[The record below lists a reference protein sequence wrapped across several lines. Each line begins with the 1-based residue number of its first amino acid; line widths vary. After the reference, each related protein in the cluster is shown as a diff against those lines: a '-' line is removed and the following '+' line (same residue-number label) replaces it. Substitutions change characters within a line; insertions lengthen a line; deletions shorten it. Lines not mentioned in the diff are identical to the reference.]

1 MAKRKEITGVRIK
14 LATPDRIHAISK
26 GEVTKPETINYRT
39 LRPEADGL
47 FCERIFGPTRSY
59 ECRCGKYKRSGPKFK
74 GVVCEHCGVEVTD
87 NRVRRERMGHIDLA
101 VPVVHIWYL
110 RGIPSRLS
118 LLLGTSAKDLERVI
132 YFAPSRKAE
141 KGFKVTASAKP
152 EIIAVG
158 DEVFESDIK
167 IHQHYQG
174 ESFQY
179 EEAYQLE
186 GIENVPVDVGD
197 VITATQAAKFKTEY
211 GDDSLKV
218 EPAFTLKNANEEL
231 GLAAGAVVPASKAGD
246 DDTRLKIGSS
256 EAFIVTFAAKLPYK
270 KGSVLSRTELTE
282 MESRYPGRF
291 RIMRYEKNIDD
302 PSHLVIEPGSS
313 YFSQGDVVFE
323 HQQALCR
330 MYDPKF
336 EAGIG
341 ADGVQALINKLD
353 LDLLADNLREMIAD
367 STGQKKRKFI
377 KRLQVVEDFR
387 KSDSQP
393 QSMILNVLPVIP
405 PDLRPLVQLDGG
417 RFATSDLND
426 LYRRVINRNNRLKK
440 LQALNAPEII
450 IRNEKR
456 MLQECVD
463 ALIDNGRVGKAVL
476 GAGNRPL
483 KSLTDLLRG
492 KKGRFRQNLLG
503 KRVDYS
509 GRSVIVIGP
518 QLKIYQCGLPKQ
530 MALELFKPFVIRRLV
545 ESKLAP
551 NIKSAKRRIEKGG
564 AEVWEILE
572 NIIKDHPVMLNRAP
586 TLHRLGIQAFEPVL
600 MEGKAIRLHPMVCT
614 AFNADF
620 DGDQMAVHVPLSI
633 EAQAEARLLM
643 LSANN
648 LLSPAS
654 GKPVVTPTQ
663 DIVLGVYYLT
673 DMREGLLGD
682 GKCFMNADDVLSEI
696 SHGTVHVNARI
707 WLKENPEEWGHPKG
721 RRMYVGKVQGKKG
734 KLEDGEVIVNSFA
747 DVQGEHRLLFFETS
761 PGRVMFNSRIA
772 PALRFVNEQL
782 GKKKI
787 GSLLDDAYDKVDRPG
802 VVDMLDEIKS
812 LGYHWAA
819 RSGISFGVQAVRIPD
834 EKAIIT
840 RETQAED
847 DVAKE
852 NYEMGLLT
860 HDEYLDQKNA
870 LWSAAT
876 RDIAQKI
883 KEHMSEDNP
892 VRMMVDSGARGS
904 LGQMGQMAGIRGLM
918 ADPTGKTI
926 DYPITANFREGMNML
941 EYFISTHGARKGL
954 ADTALRTAKS
964 GYLTR
969 RLVDVAQDLIITEHD
984 CGTDKGICIHPL
996 LSEGKVMIS
1005 IADRIAG
1012 RTALRDIEKDGEL
1025 FVKAGDVITEAL
1037 AKRIEAAGI
1046 DEVWVRSPL
1055 ACALKKGICQKC
1067 YGHDL
1072 SSRRLVPIGEAV
1084 GVVAAQSIGEP
1095 GTQLTMR
1102 TFHTG
1107 GVRSADDITQGLPR
1121 IEQLF
1126 EVRRPRKVCIL
1137 AGLDGHIKEIITE
1150 GKRKVIVEDD
1160 EGNTITHAIPTGQE
1174 IKEGIEEG
1182 MPVEKLT
1189 PLTEGSIDP
1198 QQLLE
1203 VSGID
1208 AVQRMLVDEIQNVYN
1223 SQSVTINNKHIEVIL
1238 RKVAPLNKVRVIEEG
1253 DTSFVAGDMI
1263 WEDDAENVV
1272 REINEDNERRVSDA
1286 VKAFN
1291 GDILLSTDRPDES
1304 IDAFIGQPL
1313 TEEIIRKILKPGAAV
1328 KMLTIQ
1334 HEDLE
1339 VDVLLGRSAFRKK
1352 LEGLRLIRDVVL
1364 KRTKIKKGTVMTREE
1379 LKRITEG
1386 GPVIIRTRHKDVLD
1400 RMIGVRWLAED
1411 HYMGSRLCAPH
1422 DELLIQKYADEIAS
1436 TGMRDFKVWGSVEHI
1451 NVAEELRRF
1460 LQDKGLLGKEIYEN
1474 GEGTNRY
1481 VDDEVIA
1488 QLADCTIESI
1498 DIEDEEEGVKTVTR
1512 LEMLERLLTSRLKN
1526 KVLVH
1531 VDFYRTPEQIAADEA
1546 EARAKEEEKA
1556 RIAAQLKQVKY
1567 EARERHKYR
1576 VQKAAELGI
1585 TLEELGYDKVDDAI
1599 RARMDALENPPE
1611 EPYDES
1617 LGTRFIGGLELKGK
1631 VIDEMAAKKP
1641 LDIYIRSASAKPEVC
1656 HLIREYTFMQKL
1668 REAPECRPFI
1678 HGITKAA
1685 LATDSFLSAAS
1696 FQQTAQV
1703 LAGAAVK
1710 GELDP
1715 LSGLKEN
1722 VIIGHLIPAGT
1733 GSEAFRSI
1741 AYKSSGKPKFKPKN
1755 RPDSREPKPEQPVL
1769 ASEDL
1774 FTNTNK
1780 SEQPEEQKIPDVQE
1794 AAETQNLAEQ
1804 QQPINTGDLF
1814 TQ

>member
-39 LRPEADGL
+39 LRPETDGL

-141 KGFKVTASAKP
+141 KGFKVTESARP
-152 EIIAVG
+152 EIIAKG

-167 IHQHYQG
+167 IHKHYQG
-174 ESFQY
+174 DAFQY
-179 EEAYQLE
+179 EEAFQIE
-186 GIENVPVDVGD
+186 GIESVPAEVGD
-197 VITATQAAKFKTEY
+197 VITATKVRNYLKDY
-211 GDDSLKV
+211 GQDSLKV
-218 EPAFTLKNANEEL
+218 EPAFILREPSEEL
-231 GLAAGAVVPASKAGD
+231 GLDVGAVVPASKAPESAERAKVGND
-246 DDTRLKIGSS
+246 D
-256 EAFIVTFAAKLPYK
+256 AFIVVAAFKLPYR
-270 KGSVLSRTELTE
+270 KGEVLSRAELTE
-282 MESRYPGRF
+282 FEAKYPGRF

-302 PSHLVIEPGSS
+302 PSHLVIEPGHS
-313 YFSQGDVVFE
+313 YFSQGDVVYE
-323 HQQALCR
+323 HQQYLCR
-330 MYDPKF
+330 KYDPEF

-341 ADGVQALINKLD
+341 ADGVLALINKLD
-353 LDLLADNLREMIAD
+353 LDILADNLREWIAD

-393 QSMILNVLPVIP
+393 QSMILQVLPVIP

-463 ALIDNGRVGKAVL
+463 ALIDNGRVGKAVM
-476 GAGNRPL
+476 GACNRPL

-545 ESKLAP
+545 EGGLAP
-551 NIKSAKRRIEKGG
+551 NVKNAKRKIEKGG
-564 AEVWEILE
+564 GEIWEILE

-673 DMREGLLGD
+673 DMREGLKGE
-682 GKCFMNADDVLSEI
+682 GKHFMNSEDVLSAI

-707 WLKENPEEWGHPKG
+707 WIRENPEEWGHPKG
-721 RRMYVGKVQGKKG
+721 RRKYIHNN
-734 KLEDGEVIVNSFA
+734 EAVIVDSFEE
-747 DVQGEHRLLFFETS
+747 VQGEPRTLFFETS
-761 PGRVMFNSRIA
+761 PGRVLFNTRIA
-772 PALRFVNEQL
+772 PVLRYVNDQL

-787 GSLLDDAYDKVDRPG
+787 GTLLDAAYDKVDRPG
-802 VVDMLDEIKS
+802 VVEMLDEIKS

-860 HDEYLDQKNA
+860 HDEYLDQKSKMWA
-870 LWSAAT
+870 QAT
-876 RDIAQKI
+876 KDIAEKI

-969 RLVDVAQDLIITEHD
+969 RLVDVSQDLIITEHD
-984 CGTDKGICIHPL
+984 CGTDKGICIRPL
-996 LSEGKVMIS
+996 LSEGKVMIG
-1005 IADRIAG
+1005 IAERIAG
-1012 RTALRDIEKDGEL
+1012 RTALHDIEKDGEV
-1025 FVKAGDVITEAL
+1025 FIKGGDIITESI
-1037 AKRIEAAGI
+1037 AKKIEAAGI

-1055 ACALKKGICQKC
+1055 ACALKKGVCQKC

-1072 SSRRLVPIGEAV
+1072 SSRKLVPIGEAV

-1107 GVRSADDITQGLPR
+1107 GVRSAEDITQGLPR

-1137 AGLDGHIKEIITE
+1137 AGLDGHIKDIITE
-1150 GKRKVIVEDD
+1150 GKRKVIIEDD
-1160 EGNTITHAIPTGQE
+1160 EGNTITHAIPSGQE
-1174 IKEGIEEG
+1174 IKEGIEVG
-1182 MPVEKLT
+1182 MEVGKLT
-1189 PLTEGSIDP
+1189 PLTEGSVDP

-1223 SQSVTINNKHIEVIL
+1223 SQGVSINNKHIEVIL

-1263 WEDDAENVV
+1263 WEDEAEQVSQEILDSNEKRINVAMKSL
-1272 REINEDNERRVSDA
+1272 EGN
-1286 VKAFN
+1286 
-1291 GDILLSTDRPDES
+1291 ILLRTDRPDES
-1304 IDAFIGQPL
+1304 IAEYIGQPI
-1313 TEEIIRKILKPGAAV
+1313 TEEFIRKILTPGVEV
-1328 KMLTIQ
+1328 KSLVIQ
-1334 HEDLE
+1334 REDME
-1339 VDVLLGRSAFRKK
+1339 VEVILGKSAFRKR
-1352 LEGLRLIRDVVL
+1352 LEGTRLVRDVKL
-1364 KRTKIKKGTVMTREE
+1364 DSKKGKINKGRILDRND
-1379 LKRITEG
+1379 LKRITSASE
-1386 GPVIIRTRHKDVLD
+1386 PVIVRSRDVHILERIVNARWSAED
-1400 RMIGVRWLAED
+1400 IMIGSKMLV
-1411 HYMGSRLCAPH
+1411 PH
-1422 DELLIQKYADEIAS
+1422 DTLMTPKYTKIVEEAGLRE
-1436 TGMRDFKVWGSVEHI
+1436 FNLWGSVEHLSVI
-1451 NVAEELRRF
+1451 EELRKF
-1460 LQDKGLLGKEIYEN
+1460 LPEKDLAVGKEIYEN
-1474 GEGTNRY
+1474 GEATGRY

-1488 QLADCTIESI
+1488 AMAEGTLQQI
-1498 DIEDEEEGVKTVTR
+1498 DIEDEEAGVKTITR
-1512 LEMLERLLTSRLKN
+1512 VDMLDRLLTSRLKG
-1526 KVLVH
+1526 KILVKAI
-1531 VDFYRTPEQIAADEA
+1531 FYRTPEQLAEA
-1546 EARAKEEEKA
+1546 EARQKAYEEALAKSKAKAKEAKT
-1556 RIAAQLKQVKY
+1556 RIY
-1567 EARERHKYR
+1567 
-1576 VQKAAELGI
+1576 AELARRKKEADAKGI
-1585 TLEELGYDKVDDAI
+1585 PVEELYPDPIPEYKPEPIPEYIDEDDAKF
-1599 RARMDALENPPE
+1599 
-1611 EPYDES
+1611 Y
-1617 LGTRFIGGLELKGK
+1617 GGLELKGK
-1631 VIDEMAAKKP
+1631 VFEEMSTRKP
-1641 LDIYIRSASAKPEVC
+1641 LDIYVRAATTRPEPCYIIRDFAFV
-1656 HLIREYTFMQKL
+1656 QKL
-1668 REAPECRPFI
+1668 RELPECKPFI

-1703 LAGAAVK
+1703 LARAAVK

-1733 GSEAFRSI
+1733 GSEAFRGI
-1741 AYKSSGKPKFKPKN
+1741 AYKSSGKPKPKPRVN
-1755 RPDSREPKPEQPVL
+1755 PEGEGQAQPEQPTI
-1769 ASEDL
+1769 AKEDL
-1774 FTNTNK
+1774 FT
-1780 SEQPEEQKIPDVQE
+1780 
-1794 AAETQNLAEQ
+1794 A
-1804 QQPINTGDLF
+1804 
-1814 TQ
+1814 

>member
-14 LATPDRIHAISK
+14 LATPERIHEISN
-26 GEVTKPETINYRT
+26 GEVLKPETINYRT
-39 LRPEADGL
+39 LRPETDGL

-59 ECRCGKYKRSGPKFK
+59 ECKCGKYKRSGPKFK
-74 GVVCEHCGVEVTD
+74 GVICEHCGVEVTD

-118 LLLGTSAKDLERVI
+118 LLLGTSAKDLEKVI
-132 YFAPSRKAE
+132 YFAPSRKTE
-141 KGFKVTASAKP
+141 DGFKVTASSRPDIIPVGSIVYESAK
-152 EIIAVG
+152 
-158 DEVFESDIK
+158 K
-167 IHQHYQG
+167 IHEHYQG
-174 ESFQY
+174 KENFQC
-179 EEAYQLE
+179 ENAYQLE
-186 GIENVPVDVGD
+186 GIENVPVEIGD
-197 VITATQAAKFKTEY
+197 IISASQLSNYKTNY
-211 GDDSLKV
+211 GDESVKA
-218 EPAFTLKNANEEL
+218 EPAFILSEASEEL
-231 GLAAGAVVPASKAGD
+231 GLEAGAIVPLSKAD
-246 DDTRLKIGSS
+246 DNAERAKIGNN
-256 EAFIVTFAAKLPYK
+256 EAFIVTDVIKLPYT
-270 KGSVLSRTELTE
+270 KGKVLSRTELTLLE
-282 MESRYPGRF
+282 QEYKTGRF
-291 RIMRYEKNIDD
+291 KVTPHQKQIDD

-313 YFSQGDVVFE
+313 PFIQGDVVFE
-323 HQQALCR
+323 HQAEICR
-330 MYDPKF
+330 RYDSGF
-336 EAGIG
+336 ESGIG
-341 ADGVQALINKLD
+341 ADGVQTLINRLD
-353 LDLLADNLREMIAD
+353 LDLLTDSLREQIAD
-367 STGQKKRKFI
+367 TTGQKKRKLI
-377 KRLQVVEDFR
+377 KRLQVAEDFR
-387 KSDSQP
+387 KSDSKP

-545 ESKLAP
+545 EGGLAP
-551 NIKSAKRRIEKGG
+551 NVKNAKRRIEKGG
-564 AEVWEILE
+564 GEVWEILE

-654 GKPVVTPTQ
+654 GRPVVTPTQ

-673 DMREGLLGD
+673 DMREGLQGD
-682 GKCFMNADDVLSEI
+682 GMHFTDMDDVLSAI

-707 WLKENPEEWGHPKG
+707 WLKENESAWGHPKG
-721 RRMYVGKVQGKKG
+721 RRKYTLNNEAMIADDFDSVQGNPH
-734 KLEDGEVIVNSFA
+734 VV
-747 DVQGEHRLLFFETS
+747 FFETS
-761 PGRVMFNSRIA
+761 PGRVMFNNRIA
-772 PALRFVNEQL
+772 KKLRYVNEQL
-782 GKKKI
+782 DKKKI
-787 GSLLDDAYDKVDRPG
+787 GRLLDDAYDKVDRPG
-802 VVDMLDEIKS
+802 VVEMLDEIKS

-847 DVAKE
+847 DIAKE

-860 HDEYLDQKNA
+860 YDEYLDQKSK
-870 LWSAAT
+870 LWADAT
-876 RDIAQKI
+876 KNIADKI
-883 KEHMSEDNP
+883 KEHMSLDNP
-892 VRMMVDSGARGS
+892 VRMMVESGARGS

-969 RLVDVAQDLIITEHD
+969 RLVDVSQDLIITEHD
-984 CGTDKGICIHPL
+984 CGTDKGVCIHPL
-996 LSEGKVMIS
+996 LSEGKVMIG
-1005 IADRIAG
+1005 IAERIAG
-1012 RTALRDIEKDGEL
+1012 RTSLHDIEANGEVL
-1025 FVKAGDVITEAL
+1025 VKSGDVITEAI

-1046 DEVWVRSPL
+1046 NEVWVRSPL
-1055 ACALKKGICQKC
+1055 ACALKKGLCQKC

-1072 SSRRLVPIGEAV
+1072 SSRKLVPIGEAV

-1107 GVRSADDITQGLPR
+1107 GVRSAEDITQGLPR

-1137 AGLDGHIKEIITE
+1137 AGHDGVISEVITE
-1150 GKRKVIVEDD
+1150 GKRKVLIEKEDGKVE
-1160 EGNTITHAIPTGQE
+1160 TVPIPAGQD
-1174 IKEGIEEG
+1174 IKEGIEPG
-1182 MPVEKLT
+1182 MYVDKMT
-1189 PLTEGSIDP
+1189 ALTEGSIEP

-1203 VSGID
+1203 VDGID
-1208 AVQRMLVDEIQNVYN
+1208 AVQRMLVDEIQYVYH
-1223 SQSVTINNKHIEVIL
+1223 SQGVSINNKHIEVIL

-1253 DTSFVAGDMI
+1253 DTNFVAGDMV
-1263 WEDDAENVV
+1263 WEDEVAKVE
-1272 REINEDNERRVSDA
+1272 REINTDNDRRISNA
-1286 VKAFN
+1286 VKAFE
-1291 GDILLSTDRPDES
+1291 GDILLDADRPEE
-1304 IDAFIGQPL
+1304 ANVQEFIGQPL
-1313 TEEIIRKILKPGAAV
+1313 TEDILRKILTPGV
-1328 KMLTIQ
+1328 LIKMLTIKHDDQ
-1334 HEDLE
+1334 E
-1339 VDVLLGRSAFRKK
+1339 VDVVIGRSAFRKK
-1352 LEGLRLIRDVVL
+1352 MEGLRLVHEAKAGKNIR
-1364 KRTKIKKGTVMTREE
+1364 IKKGTKLSRED
-1379 LKRITEG
+1379 LKKITSSG
-1386 GPVIIRTRHKDVLD
+1386 ISVIRVRHKDVLD
-1400 RMIGVRWLAED
+1400 RLTNVKWSSEDVISGGKRILPRDTLIDDKYAADISQNGVRDLKVWSGVEHLDVVALMRKNFDSKEYKEYLGREIFEDGEATGRFVNAEVFEGLANGSIQSIEFEDDDADEGTRILSRLEVLKKILGVKLRNKILLGVMFADSDQLIQGIPEEIELPESEPNEIDALLAEFED
-1411 HYMGSRLCAPH
+1411 L
-1422 DELLIQKYADEIAS
+1422 
-1436 TGMRDFKVWGSVEHI
+1436 TG
-1451 NVAEELRRF
+1451 A
-1460 LQDKGLLGKEIYEN
+1460 
-1474 GEGTNRY
+1474 
-1481 VDDEVIA
+1481 
-1488 QLADCTIESI
+1488 
-1498 DIEDEEEGVKTVTR
+1498 DEEEQQEEYGDNSIMSFPAGFEIKPETIIEIAEKNPV
-1512 LEMLERLLTSRLKN
+1512 EIYSR
-1526 KVLVH
+1526 
-1531 VDFYRTPEQIAADEA
+1531 PAS
-1546 EARAKEEEKA
+1546 AKEELYHIV
-1556 RIAAQLKQVKY
+1556 R
-1567 EARERHKYR
+1567 
-1576 VQKAAELGI
+1576 
-1585 TLEELGYDKVDDAI
+1585 D
-1599 RARMDALENPPE
+1599 
-1611 EPYDES
+1611 
-1617 LGTRFIGGLELKGK
+1617 
-1631 VIDEMAAKKP
+1631 
-1641 LDIYIRSASAKPEVC
+1641 
-1656 HLIREYTFMQKL
+1656 YTFVQKL
-1668 REAPECRPFI
+1668 RELPECKPFI

-1715 LSGLKEN
+1715 LHGLKEN

-1733 GSEAFRSI
+1733 GAEAFRSI
-1741 AYKSSGKPKFKPKN
+1741 VYKGDGKPK
-1755 RPDSREPKPEQPVL
+1755 RPQPKPEKETQEQAQSKI

-1774 FTNTNK
+1774 FI
-1780 SEQPEEQKIPDVQE
+1780 S
-1794 AAETQNLAEQ
+1794 QN
-1804 QQPINTGDLF
+1804 
-1814 TQ
+1814 